1 MSNIDDLD
9 FHPERADEE
18 RTREEEERF
27 RRRVRREVLRVQ
39 RGEADEDIAADE
51 AAEAEARTLEEE
63 EERRRAKR
71 RAHPFFR
78 LLSGTVLVTERA
90 TRYYPYLVTIAVMF
104 FLNIVVVFWSL
115 HLDMRYSRLERE
127 VQRLRERSVRLEEQ
141 RYRISTHSAVVE
153 EIARRGLGLK
163 DPEHPNPKIP

>member
-51 AAEAEARTLEEE
+51 AAEE